1 MDMSGHIE
9 ALRAD
14 LASAASIADDQGQ
27 RIADQLGRA
36 LEPALRLRLQDILAE
51 AAMELDDQ
59 LPGHVEVRLSGRD
72 IGLHYS
78 ESAPEAQQHP
88 ADDEQAAARIT
99 LRLPESL
106 KTRAEAA
113 ANGEGISLNTWL
125 VRATARA
132 LERGGRRG
140 GGGFGQRLTGYTTT

>member
-14 LASAASIADDQGQ
+14 LASAASIADEQGQ

-59 LPGHVEVRLSGRD
+59 LPGHVEVRLAGRD
-72 IGLHYS
+72 VEMIYTEGATE
-78 ESAPEAQQHP
+78 ESP
-88 ADDEQAAARIT
+88 AVDDDQAARIT

-106 KTRAEAA
+106 KQRAEGAA
-113 ANGEGISLNTWL
+113 AGEGISLNTWL
-125 VRATARA
+125 VRATSRA
-132 LERGGRRG
+132 LERGVRG
-140 GGGFGQRLTGYTTT
+140 GSGPGSRLTGFADS

>member
-14 LASAASIADDQGQ
+14 LASAASIADEQGQ

-36 LEPALRLRLQDILAE
+36 LEPALRLRLLDILGE
-51 AAMELDDQ
+51 AALELNDQ
-59 LPGHVEVRLSGRD
+59 LPSGQVEVRLAGRD
-72 IGLHYS
+72 IGLHYA
-78 ESAPEAQQHP
+78 ETAAAPARQP
-88 ADDEQAAARIT
+88 AEEEQAARIT

-106 KTRAEAA
+106 KARAEAA

-125 VRATARA
+125 VRA
-132 LERGGRRG
+132 
-140 GGGFGQRLTGYTTT
+140 

>member
-14 LASAASIADDQGQ
+14 LASAASVADEQGQ

-51 AAMELDDQ
+51 AALELDDQ

-72 IGLHYS
+72 IGLHYT
-78 ESAPEAQQHP
+78 EAAPEPPQQP
-88 ADDEQAAARIT
+88 ADEEQAAARIT
-99 LRLPESL
+99 LRLPEGL
-106 KTRAEAA
+106 KIRAEAA
-113 ANGEGISLNTWL
+113 AAAEGVSLNTWL

-132 LERGGRRG
+132 LEHGGRR
-140 GGGFGQRLTGYTTT
+140 GGFGQRLQGYTTS